1 MLPLATKLVTRFEF
15 DRAALDK
22 AAAGWLARLPM
33 WDWVGGRT
41 SVTSVVGLLPAALQ
55 GLDCAGLLGGAAA
68 MDAWTRDERVSENP
82 AALMALAAQGARLL
96 ARAHEGGGRPAYGR
110 GRASAR
116 A

>member
-1 MLPLATKLVTRFEF
+1 VQDAYRREGLEFGKHAVAVTQTGS
-15 DRAALDK
+15 ALDK

-68 MDAWTRDERVSENP
+68 MDAWTRDERV
-82 AALMALAAQGARLL
+82 
-96 ARAHEGGGRPAYGR
+96 
-110 GRASAR
+110 
-116 A
+116 